1 MRLKSR
7 IPPQKPGAVLL
18 DRRTFLRHG
27 AVFAG
32 AAASGLLLP
41 AWSEKAAAQTLQ
53 DFMKSTQSAGQ
64 ALFGS
69 TEISSDNLKALPQ
82 WARVLSKMKR
92 ERKQFQAC
100 LKNSG
105 ACSTAGLKSWREVSN
120 AARGKPQLEQLKTV
134 NAYFNRW
141 PYKVDREL
149 YGVSEFW
156 ATPQEFMKRSGDCE
170 DYSIAKFFALRD
182 LGYSNDQLRIVIL
195 MDRIRRIGHAVLAVY
210 ALGDILILDSLTDLV
225 FSHKKYKHYVPQ
237 YSMNET
243 TRWAHFYDKKRT
255 ATLVNNR

>member
-1 MRLKSR
+1 M
-7 IPPQKPGAVLL
+7 
-18 DRRTFLRHG
+18 DRRAFLRQG

-32 AAASGLLLP
+32 AAVSGLLLP
-41 AWSEKAAAQTLQ
+41 AGGNEAAAQTLQ
-53 DFMKSTQSAGQ
+53 DFMKSTREAGQ

-82 WARVLSKMKR
+82 WSRVLSKMKA
-92 ERKQFQAC
+92 ERKLFHAC
-100 LKNSG
+100 LANQA
-105 ACSTAGLKSWREVSN
+105 ACTTAGLKSWREVSL
-120 AARGKPQLEQLKTV
+120 AATGKPELEKLKTV

-141 PYKVDREL
+141 PYKIDREL

-156 ATPQEFMKRSGDCE
+156 ATPSEFMKRSGDCE

-182 LGYSNDQLRIVIL
+182 LGFANEQLRIVIL

-210 ALGDILILDSLTDLV
+210 AIGDILILDSLTDLI
-225 FSHKKYKHYVPQ
+225 FSHKKYRHYVPQ

-243 TRWAHFYDKKRT
+243 TRWAHFFDKNRT
-255 ATLVNNR
+255 ASL